1 MKRSAE
7 VELTRLEVPRTREE
21 IEQDLDDPRTPA
33 DMKNEKLA
41 YVLVTYLRN
50 VEKLTE
56 ARRQEVE
63 MVAADTKIK
72 ADALKED
79 VQATA

>member
-7 VELTRLEVPRTREE
+7 AELTLLEVPRTREE

-33 DMKNEKLA
+33 NMKNEKLS

-50 VEKLTE
+50 VERLAET
-56 ARRQEVE
+56 RRQEVE
-63 MVAADTKIK
+63 MVAADTKTK
-72 ADALKED
+72 TDALKED
-79 VQATA
+79 VHASV